1 MMKLDDIIKSEFYTL
16 STLGGQMLFDKAIKE
31 IEYLKSLK
39 PTIPKY
45 VADWLEGKLKSL
57 LLSELVM
64 LWEEGEIET
73 PHEVQEWFNDK
84 DIVIVLANMEQFGYF
99 VEGDK

>member
-39 PTIPKY
+39 PTIPKFVVDWIDSQLILSDY
-45 VADWLEGKLKSL
+45 VSKWE
-57 LLSELVM
+57 SEEMPRDV
-64 LWEEGEIET
+64 G
-73 PHEVQEWFNDK
+73 EWFDDK
-84 DIVIVLANMEQFGYF
+84 DIVIVLANKEQFGYF
-99 VEGDK
+99 VEGE